1 MVWDVTWRHFQQLKD
16 YLQHFVVFFL
26 MKNEVKRCE
35 ILVSHH
41 MLLCFLEYRRANLA
55 FIDCAIP
62 RLVFVVWFVLDD
74 WAWKDGEHLLW
85 EHFGHVMPDNFSFEL
100 QVRDG
105 LYRQKGW
112 IVRAMREKSLNKLC
126 EERDDSLLFQANEN
140 SRRNVSNESDDAVNK
155 SRLKTNLCVD

>member
-1 MVWDVTWRHFQQLKD
+1 
-16 YLQHFVVFFL
+16 
-26 MKNEVKRCE
+26 
-35 ILVSHH
+35 
-41 MLLCFLEYRRANLA
+41 
-55 FIDCAIP
+55 
-62 RLVFVVWFVLDD
+62 
-74 WAWKDGEHLLW
+74 
-85 EHFGHVMPDNFSFEL
+85 MPDDFCFEL